1 MRFRGF
7 MHLPSLLC
15 LILLALLIPAA
26 QAEDIC
32 VDDKLV
38 NHCRMWFG
46 ANAGQ
51 YTEAGTGTRNQIV
64 HFEKRIGR
72 QVDIVHTYH
81 GIGDN
86 ALSEEEYY
94 FIQRPGTILFTNWKP
109 AARWSDAA
117 GSNNAVNATIDQ
129 MANSIKKA
137 APRKIFLTIHH
148 EPEDQVEGDTSCTSY
163 SNKEKAGV
171 PSDYRAMWRN
181 IRQRFEALGVDNV
194 VWVMNYMGY
203 ERWQCLVNDMWPGN
217 ELVDWIMWNSY
228 ATPRSPWPDAP
239 LRLYDFLS
247 ANSTTEHDYL
257 SKPWGLGEFG
267 AWAKSRNFVLQQ
279 FDAMYQTLENTD
291 IMPRLRLYVVF
302 DNRDSRVGYTD
313 GKPDLAKQV
322 AFNRIANHS
331 RFTQSIHE

>member
-1 MRFRGF
+1 MR
-7 MHLPSLLC
+7 HYPLLLLC
-15 LILLALLIPAA
+15 LLTLFAPVALA
-26 QAEDIC
+26 QDKC

-46 ANAGQ
+46 ANVGQ
-51 YTEAGTGTRNQIV
+51 YKEAEKGTRNQIA

-86 ALSEEEYY
+86 ALTEDEYY
-94 FIQRPGTILFTNWKP
+94 FIRRPDTILFTNWKP
-109 AARWSDAA
+109 AARWKDAA
-117 GSNNAVNATIDQ
+117 GGNEAVNATIDQ
-129 MANSIKKA
+129 MARSIQNA
-137 APRKIFLTIHH
+137 APQKIFLTIYH
-148 EPEDQVEGDTSCTSY
+148 EPEDQVEGGTSCASY

-181 IRQRFEALGVDNV
+181 IRSRFDALGVDNV

-228 ATPRSPWPDAP
+228 ANKQTTWPDAP
-239 LRLYDFLS
+239 LRLYDFLT
-247 ANSTTEHDYL
+247 ANSTPEHDYL

-267 AWAKSRNFVLQQ
+267 AWNKDVAFVLEQ
-279 FDAMYQTLENTD
+279 FEAMRRTLED
-291 IMPRLRLYVVF
+291 EAVMPRLRAYVVF
-302 DNRDSRVGYTD
+302 DNRDSRVGYTN
-313 GKPDLAKQV
+313 GKPDPAKQA
-322 AFNRIANHS
+322 AFNRVANHK
-331 RFTQSIHE
+331 RFMRDSIDQ